1 MKHRV
6 MHVHNCQGNR
16 FLQFIDRDLHQR
28 KVSLRTFF
36 QCNAK
41 LVDLRFSVILS
52 DVFSLHRLMVIATGI
67 KRYSFLFKKIETW
80 QLSPCLWPS
89 KMLFLS
95 YYVALEIDQTI
106 FYRLFF
112 EIFRYVEIIRIYLF
126 IILHEFSTT
135 SLDTQTLI
143 NNLK

>member
-1 MKHRV
+1 MAALAV
-6 MHVHNCQGNR
+6 PLAIENAISIV
-16 FLQFIDRDLHQR
+16 
-28 KVSLRTFF
+28 LRGP
-36 QCNAK
+36 
-41 LVDLRFSVILS
+41 R
-52 DVFSLHRLMVIATGI
+52 
-67 KRYSFLFKKIETW
+67 
-80 QLSPCLWPS
+80 
-89 KMLFLS
+89 
-95 YYVALEIDQTI
+95 DQTI